1 MNRVTQ
7 HYIDQFN
14 AAQPTLAGAGLSWLE
29 DQRRAAL
36 ERFRKLGFP
45 GQQEEDWRYTPLKSL
60 TAKSL
65 QVNLEENEVDLEIQ
79 HYLIKGLDSYRLVF
93 IDGKYSPQ
101 YSEINGLDDLV
112 VVDSFEHV
120 INVRP
125 QRLAGA
131 NRTEVP
137 IEHGF
142 AALNVA
148 FSRDGYVVDIGDN
161 KRLDKPVEIVF
172 VAVES
177 DLVTQPRNI
186 IHLGEGSKAEIIE
199 RYVSSPLSGSL
210 VNSTTN
216 IVVAGHSRLEY
227 FLVQTLQNTVNQVA
241 SVDAS
246 LAEHGTFNCYTM
258 TLGGRLVRNNLKIG
272 LEAEGAHCEML
283 GLYNTSG
290 KQHVDNHTTVVHKA
304 PHCSSRELYK
314 GVLDGRSRAVF
325 HGRIKVEQGAQK
337 TDAAQSNNNLLLSS
351 NAEVDT
357 KPQLEIYADDVK
369 CAHGA
374 TIGQIDQ
381 NSLFYLRSRGINE
394 EDARAMLTYA
404 FLNDVLGEVEIEPLR
419 KVIEAVLAERL
430 IDDE

>member
-1 MNRVTQ
+1 MNQVTQ
-7 HYIDQFN
+7 HYLDQFN
-14 AAQPTLAGAGLSWLE
+14 AARPALAGAGLSWLE
-29 DQRRAAL
+29 DQRRTAL
-36 ERFRKLGFP
+36 ERFQKLGFP
-45 GQQEEDWRYTPLKSL
+45 DQQEEDWRYTPLKSL

-65 QVNLEENEVDLEIQ
+65 QIAPEKSKVDLEINR
-79 HYLIKGLDSYRLVF
+79 YLIDDLDSYRLVF
-93 IDGKYSPQ
+93 IDGKYAPKH
-101 YSEINGLDDLV
+101 SEISGLDDLV
-112 VVDSFEHV
+112 VVDSFENV

-125 QRLAGA
+125 EKLGGA
-131 NRTEVP
+131 KRVEVP

-142 AALNVA
+142 AALNIA

-186 IHLGEGSKAEIIE
+186 LHLGQGSKAEIIE

-210 VNSTTN
+210 VNSTTT
-216 IVVAGHSRLEY
+216 IVVGDRSRLDY
-227 FLVQTLQNTVNQVA
+227 FLVQTLQNNVNQIT

-246 LAEHGTFNCYTM
+246 LAGHSTLNCYTM
-258 TLGGRLVRNNLKIG
+258 TLGGQLVRNNLKIG
-272 LEAEGAHCEML
+272 MEAEGAHCEML

-290 KQHVDNHTTVVHKA
+290 KQHVDNHTTVVHQA

-351 NAEVDT
+351 IAEADT

-404 FLNDVLGEVEIEPLR
+404 FLNDVLEEVEIEPLR
-419 KVIEAVLAERL
+419 KVIESVLAERL